1 MKIPFSRILNLEVSR
16 RKKVSLILGTFLKV
30 VKIKWKNLF
39 ISETKIIR
47 YEGYSLFVYPKKQGI
62 HYDLFCNKFRE
73 KKATELVKT
82 QLLHQGDVVLDIG
95 ANIGYYALLE
105 SYLVGN
111 KGIVYAVEPVTD
123 NLKLLSKNVRFNS
136 ISNIEVTQIA
146 MGDENKTA
154 TMFLSHKPNWHTLN
168 ETSARTKGVVGV
180 EDVQLTTVDDFL
192 KGRRKPDLIR
202 MDVEGYEL
210 EILKGSSETLKK
222 GIPLLIEIHSWIVD
236 VSSLFEILRDN
247 AYFARYVIFEHSPLY
262 GMITDRL
269 LGRVA
274 RVYENLSLMELENLL
289 DAETLSPHILFVR
302 KDSK

>member
-1 MKIPFSRILNLEVSR
+1 M
-16 RKKVSLILGTFLKV
+16 
-30 VKIKWKNLF
+30 KIKWKNLF
-39 ISETKIIR
+39 ISEEKIIR

-62 HYDLFCNKFRE
+62 HYDLFLNKFRE

-111 KGIVYAVEPVTD
+111 KGMVYAVEPVTD
-123 NLKLLSKNVRFNS
+123 NFTLLSKNIRFNG
-136 ISNIEVTQIA
+136 ISNIEATQVA

-154 TMFLSHKPNWHTLN
+154 TMFLSHKPNWHTLS
-168 ETSARTKGVVGV
+168 ETSARTKGFVGV
-180 EDVQLTTVDDFL
+180 EDVQLTTIDNFL
-192 KGRRKPDLIR
+192 RGRRKPDIIR

-210 EILKGSSETLKK
+210 QILKGSSETLKK
-222 GIPLLIEIHSWIVD
+222 GMPLLIEVHSWAMD
-236 VSSLFEILRDN
+236 VSSFFKILREN

-269 LGRVA
+269 LGRST
-274 RVYENLSLMELENLL
+274 RVYENLSLVELENLL
-289 DAETLSPHILFVR
+289 ESETMSPHILFVR
-302 KDSK
+302 EDSK